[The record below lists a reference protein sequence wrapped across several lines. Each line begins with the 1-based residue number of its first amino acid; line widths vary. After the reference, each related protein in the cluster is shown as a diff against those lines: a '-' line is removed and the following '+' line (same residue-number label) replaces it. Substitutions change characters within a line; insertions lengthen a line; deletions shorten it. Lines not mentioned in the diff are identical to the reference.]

1 MARTTVTVNIHVN
14 DDTEFQADKI
24 TDFVALKVGRDADLF
39 IMNSEQAAKLADAAA
54 EAFAILTRMEGY
66 SSETSSMLAAGKVW
80 ISAIYGDQKITDFS
94 ATTRW
99 TLDDWQ
105 VVMDRH
111 GSFKPDQSDVDAF
124 RERYKKG
131 VK

>member
-1 MARTTVTVNIHVN
+1 MRTVITTNVHIN
-14 DDTEFQADKI
+14 DETEFEANKV
-24 TDFVALKVGRDADLF
+24 TNFVALKIGDHADLF
-39 IMNSEQAAKLADAAA
+39 IMTSEQAAKLADAAA
-54 EAFAILTRMEGY
+54 EAFAILTRMEGH
-66 SSETSSMLAAGKVW
+66 SSETGAMLAAGKVW
-80 ISAIYGDQKITDFS
+80 ISSIYGDRTVTDFS

-105 VVMDRH
+105 VVMERH